1 MKRLLFAAAVVFGLG
16 SAPARAGIPVIDVAN
31 LTQAIQEVLSSI
43 TQIQNQI
50 EQIQQ
55 LTTQVSQ
62 FNTQI
67 NQLQQNLQSING
79 VRGLVDVA
87 QNPLLRDYIPTDVLP
102 VIQAIST
109 GGYGGLTG
117 AARAARDAGMVYN
130 CLDVVDPTQQRQCQA
145 RLAAP
150 YQQREFYN
158 EALRRSSQ
166 RMNQIQQLRASAAA
180 TTDPKA
186 IQESQ
191 ARIQLE
197 MAMLQH
203 ELAQIELTNSQYRAE
218 QEVAVSR
225 SIEREQAQATKRTRV
240 SELPW

>member
-1 MKRLLFAAAVVFGLG
+1 MRKLLACGALLLGLA
-16 SAPARAGIPVIDVAN
+16 SSPARAGIPVIDVAN

-55 LTTQVSQ
+55 LTTQV
-62 FNTQI
+62 

-79 VRGLVDVA
+79 IRGLVDVA
-87 QNPLLRDYIPTDVLP
+87 QSPTLRDYIPTDVLP
-102 VIQAIST
+102 VIQGIT
-109 GGYGGLTG
+109 NGGYGGLNG
-117 AARAARDAGMVYN
+117 AARAARDAGMIYN
-130 CLDVVDPTQQRQCQA
+130 CLDVADIQQQRRCQA

-158 EALRRSSQ
+158 DALRRSSQ

-180 TTDPKA
+180 TADPKA

-197 MAMLQH
+197 TAMLQH

-225 SIEREQAQATKRTRV
+225 SLEREQSQATKAARA
-240 SELPW
+240 SQLPW